1 MKKINI
7 YINLIF
13 LTIFVTSCSGFGD
26 IGKTLRNE
34 KTRTTDEFL
43 IKKKE
48 PLVLP
53 PDFEEIPEPD
63 TKIIKKENPQEKIKK
78 MLKTSSNQKTKST
91 QNSKSLEKSILEKI
105 KK

>member
-1 MKKINI
+1 MKKINFLFI
-7 YINLIF
+7 FVLF
-13 LTIFVTSCSGFGD
+13 LTTSCGD
-26 IGKTLRNE
+26 VGKALRNE
-34 KTRTTDEFL
+34 KTITTDEFL

-78 MLKTSSNQKTKST
+78 MLKTSPNQKTKST

>member
-1 MKKINI
+1 MKKINFLFI
-7 YINLIF
+7 FVLF
-13 LTIFVTSCSGFGD
+13 LTTSCGD
-26 IGKTLRNE
+26 VGKALRNE

-48 PLVLP
+48 PLVIP
-53 PDFEEIPEPD
+53 PNFEEIPVPD
-63 TKIIKKENPQEKIKK
+63 TKITKKENPQEKIKK

>member
-1 MKKINI
+1 MKKINFL
-7 YINLIF
+7 LIF
-13 LTIFVTSCSGFGD
+13 ILFLTTSCGD
-26 IGKTLRNE
+26 VGKALRNE

-53 PDFEEIPEPD
+53 PNFGEIPEPD
-63 TKIIKKENPQEKIKK
+63 TKITKKENPQEKIKK
-78 MLKTSSNQKTKST
+78 MLKATPNQKNKST
-91 QNSKSLEKSILEKI
+91 QNSQSLEKSILEKI

>member
-1 MKKINI
+1 MKKINFLFI
-7 YINLIF
+7 FVLF
-13 LTIFVTSCSGFGD
+13 LTTSCGD
-26 IGKTLRNE
+26 VGKALRNE

-48 PLVLP
+48 PLVIP
-53 PDFEEIPEPD
+53 PNFEEIPEPD
-63 TKIIKKENPQEKIKK
+63 TKITKKENNPQEKIKK
-78 MLKTSSNQKTKST
+78 MLKTSPNQKTKST

>member
-1 MKKINI
+1 MKKINFS
-7 YINLIF
+7 LICILF
-13 LTIFVTSCSGFGD
+13 LTTSCGD
-26 IGKTLRNE
+26 VGKALRNE

-53 PDFEEIPEPD
+53 PNFDEIPEPD
-63 TKIIKKENPQEKIKK
+63 TKNTKKEINQEKIKK
-78 MLKTSSNQKTKST
+78 MLKTNPNQKTKNT
-91 QNSKSLEKSILEKI
+91 QNLPSLEKSILEKI